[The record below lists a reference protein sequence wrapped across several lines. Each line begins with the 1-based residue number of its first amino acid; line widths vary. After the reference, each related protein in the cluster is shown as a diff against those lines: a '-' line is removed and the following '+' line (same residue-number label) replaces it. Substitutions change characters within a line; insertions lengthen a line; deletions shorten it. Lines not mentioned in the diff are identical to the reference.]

1 MPLWTFYS
9 ILHGQRMGLGPRPT
23 SKAFTLFQHLIL
35 YLSGK
40 TTRTVVKI
48 KEIQADR
55 TPRARVWWEPDKW
68 QHKPLELPLC
78 NILLMEMLLILPPTS
93 PWSVN
98 NECGLG
104 VLKSERSEITRYG
117 QRGRNRDSLSVYVP
131 CAQGHRDCLFG
142 SWVPKPG
149 NFPI

>member
-1 MPLWTFYS
+1 MARTWAL
-9 ILHGQRMGLGPRPT
+9 GLRST
-23 SKAFTLFQHLIL
+23 SKAFTLLQHLIL
-35 YLSGK
+35 HLSGK
-40 TTRTVVKI
+40 IPRTVVKI

-55 TPRARVWWEPDKW
+55 TPRARVWWEHVKW

-104 VLKSERSEITRYG
+104 VLKKRDQRSQGKDREGETGTAYR
-117 QRGRNRDSLSVYVP
+117 SLY
-131 CAQGHRDCLFG
+131 L
-142 SWVPKPG
+142 VPKG
-149 NFPI
+149 TETASLAAECLNLGTSQCGARRRASS

>member
-1 MPLWTFYS
+1 MARTWA
-9 ILHGQRMGLGPRPT
+9 LGPRST
-23 SKAFTLFQHLIL
+23 NKAFTLLEHLIL
-35 YLSGK
+35 HLSGK
-40 TTRTVVKI
+40 IPRTVVKI

-55 TPRARVWWEPDKW
+55 TPRACVWWEPVKW
-68 QHKPLELPLC
+68 QHKPLELPFC

-104 VLKSERSEITRYG
+104 VLKKRDQRSLGMVREGETGTAYQSLYLVPKGTEIA
-117 QRGRNRDSLSVYVP
+117 S
-131 CAQGHRDCLFG
+131 FG

-149 NFPI
+149 NFPMQSQKS